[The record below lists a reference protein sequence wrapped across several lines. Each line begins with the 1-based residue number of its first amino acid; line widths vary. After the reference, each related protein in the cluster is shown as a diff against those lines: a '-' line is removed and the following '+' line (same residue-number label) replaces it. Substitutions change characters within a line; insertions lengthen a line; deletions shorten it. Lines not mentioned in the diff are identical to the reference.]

1 MSQVNLLPPEVL
13 QSQRWRRV
21 TMLVLALG
29 GVALVAV
36 IGFYLYQTN
45 QLAGVQDDID
55 TQAATNASIQ
65 AQIAEKQ
72 KFADLQ
78 SEAQSKEELLATAY
92 SGEVSFSSI
101 LMDVSRVMPS
111 DAFLSDLTT
120 SISAGTTAAAGAAP
134 GTTAT
139 TVPTG
144 IIGTLSGTGQA
155 VSIDTVAA
163 LLTRL
168 GQVDGWVNPWVT
180 ALVRAEDVNG
190 YTYSVG
196 VDLTQDVETPR
207 GKEAGVA
214 AG

>member
-21 TMLVLALG
+21 TMLVIALG

-45 QLAGVQDDID
+45 QLARRCR
-55 TQAATNASIQ
+55 TTSTRKPPRNASIQ

-72 KFADLQ
+72 KFAELQ
-78 SEAQSKEELLATAY
+78 AEAQSKEELLATAY

-111 DAFLSDLTT
+111 DAYLSDLTST
-120 SISAGTTAAAGAAP
+120 ITAGTTTAAG
-134 GTTAT
+134 TT
-139 TVPTG
+139 PTE

-180 ALVRAEDVNG
+180 ALVRAEEVNG

>member
-29 GVALVAV
+29 GLALVAV
-36 IGFYLYQTN
+36 IGFFLYQNN
-45 QLAGVQDDID
+45 QLSGVEGEID

-65 AQIAEKQ
+65 AQIDEKQ
-72 KFADLQ
+72 QFADLQ
-78 SEAQSKEELLATAY
+78 AEAQSKEELLATAY
-92 SGEVSFSSI
+92 SGEVSYSSI

-111 DAFLSDLTT
+111 DAYLDDLTST
-120 SISAGTTAAAGAAP
+120 ITAGTTAAAVDAGTAP
-134 GTTAT
+134 TE
-139 TVPTG
+139 
-144 IIGTLSGTGQA
+144 IIGTLSGSGQA

-163 LLTRL
+163 LLQRL

-180 ALVRAEDVNG
+180 ALVRSEDIDG

-214 AG
+214 QG

>member
-1 MSQVNLLPPEVL
+1 VSQVNLLPPEVL
-13 QSQRWRRV
+13 QSQRWRRI
-21 TMLVLALG
+21 TMLVIALG

-36 IGFYLYQTN
+36 IGFFLYQTN
-45 QLAGVQDDID
+45 QLASVQDDID

-78 SEAQSKEELLATAY
+78 AEAQSKEELLATAY

-111 DAFLSDLTT
+111 DAYLSDLTST
-120 SISAGTTAAAGAAP
+120 ITAGTTTAAG
-134 GTTAT
+134 
-139 TVPTG
+139 TVPTE

-180 ALVRAEDVNG
+180 ALVRAEEVNG

>member
-29 GVALVAV
+29 GLAMVAV
-36 IGFYLYQTN
+36 IGFFLYQN
-45 QLAGVQDDID
+45 NKLSGVQDEID

-65 AQIAEKQ
+65 AQIDEKQ
-72 KFADLQ
+72 QYADLQ
-78 SEAQSKEELLATAY
+78 AEAQSKEELLATAY

-111 DAFLSDLTT
+111 DAFLGDLTS
-120 SISAGTTAAAGAAP
+120 SIVAG
-134 GTTAT
+134 TAT
-139 TVPTG
+139 TPADPGAVPTG

-196 VDLTQDVETPR
+196 VDLTEDVVTPR

-214 AG
+214 QG